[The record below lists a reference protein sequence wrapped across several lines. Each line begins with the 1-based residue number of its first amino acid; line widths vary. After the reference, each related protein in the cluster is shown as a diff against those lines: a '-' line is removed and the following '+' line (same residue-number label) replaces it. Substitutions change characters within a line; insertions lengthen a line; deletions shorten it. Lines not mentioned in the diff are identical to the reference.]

1 MLPSQ
6 LKSLIEEYCM
16 GIQPTDTQIDEI
28 MDLAISLSAD
38 SSEVAQYIEKMQQG
52 PTKEERDAIAKAEAE
67 RKAKEEAKRKAEAE
81 RKAKDEAER
90 KVKEAAERKAEAERK
105 AKEEAERKAKDR
117 IYWPSFIVLLL
128 CACTGAM
135 LFVDGVW
142 DNIVVWGLI
151 VISFGMSLLN
161 HQNRENSNLIPC
173 TFAIMCAG
181 ILLQHY
187 YVHGF
192 WLTTLALVLIV
203 GLSLVLGRYVLSKVS
218 NLINIAIITIIF
230 AIVASLFLF
239 VKIEEEAFVPSEYAL
254 SQDDSTSEL
263 VKIEEEAFVPSE
275 YALSQDNSTSK
286 LDAATSNLSVK
297 EQLQLKYDYVYSID
311 SKKRYKVEKNDKY
324 GYHDKDGKLLIP
336 AQYDHIYSEDSK
348 GMMKVEINDKYGLVD
363 TKTYKLVLPVQYDY
377 IYSEDSK
384 GMIKV
389 EINDKYGLVDTKTY
403 KLVVPVEYD
412 YFYSESNGLIKV
424 QKGDKYGFLNATTY
438 QLVTP
443 CVYDYIYSL
452 DGNLIKVEKNGKV
465 GYLNKDGSLLK
476 EPV

>member
-52 PTKEERDAIAKAEAE
+52 PTKEERDAIAKAEAERKAKEEAKRKAEAERKAKDGAE

-161 HQNRENSNLIPC
+161 HQNRENSNVIPC

-239 VKIEEEAFVPSEYAL
+239 
-254 SQDDSTSEL
+254 